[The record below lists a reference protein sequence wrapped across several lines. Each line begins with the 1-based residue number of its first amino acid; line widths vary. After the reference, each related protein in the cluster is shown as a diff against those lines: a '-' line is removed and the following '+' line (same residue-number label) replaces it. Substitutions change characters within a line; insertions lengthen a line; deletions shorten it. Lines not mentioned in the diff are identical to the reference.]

1 MTQLMKMIGIGDN
14 GASGLL
20 PQYIDWINQSEV
32 LVGGERQLAF
42 FPTYK
47 GEKVVIKGGLLK
59 LVEQLQAEQRR
70 TVILASG
77 DPLFYGIGSYLS
89 KKIPLEIYPYAS
101 SLQLAFSRLRES
113 WQDAYIIS
121 LHGRSMKGL
130 AQKIDGRQK
139 VAILTDDTNSPVEI
153 ANYLKLFGMTEY
165 EMFIAENLEGENER
179 CRLMTLDEAVESS
192 FSPLNIVILRKT
204 KRGPV
209 YPLGIDD
216 DEFSQRKPDKGLITK
231 KEIRVLSL
239 QAMHIESTSVIWDI
253 GTCTGS
259 MAIEAGKIAKEG
271 AVFAIEKN
279 EGDLANCVA
288 NQRKFRVDITA
299 IHGKAPDRLE
309 EFPDPNAIFIG
320 GSGGEMQQLLT
331 VCIDRLQPEGRLVMN
346 LATIENLYE
355 AINCLKELKCEVS
368 ILQAQ
373 LSRSKPILHMTRLV
387 PLNPIYIITAIK
399 KGIENA

>member
-1 MTQLMKMIGIGDN
+1 MKMIGIGDN
-14 GASGLL
+14 GAAGLL
-20 PQYIDWINQSEV
+20 PQYIEWVEQSEV
-32 LVGGERQLAF
+32 LVGGERQLDF
-42 FPTYK
+42 FPSYTGQK
-47 GEKVVIKGGLLK
+47 IVIKGGLSR
-59 LVEQLQAEQRR
+59 LVEQLQAEQRK

-101 SLQLAFSRLRES
+101 SLQLAFSRLKES
-113 WQDAYIIS
+113 WQDAYIVS
-121 LHGRSMKGL
+121 LHGRTIKGL

-139 VAILTDDTNSPVEI
+139 VAILTDEDNSPIAI
-153 ANYLKLFGMTEY
+153 ANYLKHFGMTEY
-165 EMFIAENLEGENER
+165 EMFIAENLEGEHEQ
-179 CRLMTLDEAVESS
+179 CRLMTLDEVTESS
-192 FSPLNIVILRKT
+192 FSPLNIVILRQT
-204 KRGPV
+204 TRGPV
-209 YPLGIDD
+209 YPLGIEDE
-216 DEFSQRKPDKGLITK
+216 EFSQRKPDKGLITK

-239 QAMHIESTSVIWDI
+239 QAMNLEPTSIVWDI

-259 MAIEAGKIAKEG
+259 MAIEAGKLAKEG

-279 EGDLANCVA
+279 EGDLANCHE
-288 NQRKFRVDITA
+288 NQQKFRVDITA

-309 EFPDPNAIFIG
+309 EFPDPNSIFIG

-331 VCIDRLQPEGRLVMN
+331 TCIERLQPNGRLVMN

-355 AINCLKELKCEVS
+355 AVNCLKELQCDVS

-373 LSRSKPILHMTRLV
+373 LSRSKPILHMTRFV
-387 PLNPIYIITAIK
+387 PLNPIYIITASK